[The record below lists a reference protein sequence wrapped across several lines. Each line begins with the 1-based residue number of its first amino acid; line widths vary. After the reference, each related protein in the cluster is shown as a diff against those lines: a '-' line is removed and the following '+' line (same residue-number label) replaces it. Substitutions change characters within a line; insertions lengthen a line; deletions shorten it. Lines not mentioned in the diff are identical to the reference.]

1 MATPTGAGVGAISP
15 GKLPRL
21 RFGKK
26 QIFLPNFTLTLLRTP
41 FLPPDY
47 ATFIVPLNLNKL
59 DIKDYLY
66 HAYGVRV
73 ISVRS
78 YVQQQRVQQDKERA
92 YDPKRNRWFRPR
104 SIKKMT
110 VQMDK
115 GFVWPEEP
123 TDFKPWD
130 KDTHTMVKDAQ
141 DNEVQTRMPDAI
153 TKPTAE
159 RGSIA
164 EQAKRLLRGEVRWK
178 PQWEDYGAPVEVDRH
193 QRV

>member
-1 MATPTGAGVGAISP
+1 M
-15 GKLPRL
+15 
-21 RFGKK
+21 
-26 QIFLPNFTLTLLRTP
+26 
-41 FLPPDY
+41 
-47 ATFIVPLNLNKL
+47 PLNLNKL

-123 TDFKPWD
+123 TDFKPSVVAFVISLANLSSSLPSRNSPYIFPTASTSVPD
-130 KDTHTMVKDAQ
+130 KHTPPPLPHNPRRRLTTIGLELELESTDG
-141 DNEVQTRMPDAI
+141 TRTRTPWSRMPKTTRCRRACR
-153 TKPTAE
+153 T
-159 RGSIA
+159 R
-164 EQAKRLLRGEVRWK
+164 
-178 PQWEDYGAPVEVDRH
+178 
-193 QRV
+193 

>member
-1 MATPTGAGVGAISP
+1 M
-15 GKLPRL
+15 KR
-21 RFGKK
+21 
-26 QIFLPNFTLTLLRTP
+26 PNFTLTLLRTP
-41 FLPPDY
+41 FLPPDH

-66 HAYGVRV
+66 HAYDVRV

-123 TDFKPWD
+123 TDFKPSVAVLCHLHLSLGILSSSSLGPLFCPLD
-130 KDTHTMVKDAQ
+130 Q
-141 DNEVQTRMPDAI
+141 QGTRPVSSQQPRRVL
-153 TKPTAE
+153 PT
-159 RGSIA
+159 STPPSLSHIS
-164 EQAKRLLRGEVRWK
+164 
-178 PQWEDYGAPVEVDRH
+178 H
-193 QRV
+193 QRLTPTELNLELENTDGTRVHTP